1 MDMEKK
7 GSPKQFWHLLKQGQL
22 KKSLIV
28 FALILGL
35 IESGA
40 GLIIPLFT
48 RDFIDLLAHGGIRWQ
63 QIILLLSA
71 FFVQTAAGGVSFYL
85 MSYAGEALVAQ
96 IRKKLWNHVL
106 HLSIPFFDRH
116 ESGETMSRIT
126 QDTAVIKSLISDH
139 LVTFFSGIVS
149 VIGSVILLIILDW
162 RITLFIF
169 LAVPAAMLIVMPLGR
184 KMHQISLRTQD
195 ELAKFSGHLG
205 RILQDIRLVKSYN
218 GQDVEAEKGDK
229 EIKNLMN
236 FGLKEAKVYAVISP
250 MIATVMMLVVVVI
263 VGYGGARVASGHLT
277 AGALVAIIIYIFQI
291 VMPFTAMASFFTTFQ
306 KALGATERINEMFQE
321 KQELSGSQKEPDFNQ
336 TLQFEHVSFSYHKDK
351 PVLKGIHFTIEP
363 GKTYAFVGP
372 SGGGKTTIFSLIE
385 RFYLPNEGRILL
397 GNVPIHEIDL
407 KKWRQAIGYVS
418 QDIPILSGTI
428 QENICYGL
436 EKVPRH
442 EEIEQASRLA
452 NAHEFIQQLPNGYE
466 TEVGERGVKLS
477 GGQRQRIAI
486 ARAILKNPKLLLLDE
501 ATSNLD
507 SESEGLVQEALKN
520 VMKGRTTLIIAHRL
534 STVTDADTIFVIE
547 DGRITGQG
555 NHELLLATHPLY
567 RKLVNHQFIQGKDRH
582 ICTK

>member
-1 MDMEKK
+1 MKNRIETKQ
-7 GSPKQFWHLLKQGQL
+7 GSPKPFWYLLKQGKL
-22 KKSLIV
+22 NKSLIA

-40 GLIIPLFT
+40 GLIIPLFAK
-48 RDFIDLLAHGGIRWQ
+48 DFIDLLAHGGMKWQ
-63 QIILLLSA
+63 QIFWLLSA
-71 FFVQTAAGGVSFYL
+71 FLVQTAAGGISFYL

-96 IRKKLWNHVL
+96 IRSRLWNHIL
-106 HLSIPFFDRH
+106 HLPVSFFDRY

-126 QDTAVIKSLISDH
+126 QDTAVIKLLISNH

-149 VIGSVILLIILDW
+149 VIGSIILLIMIDW

-169 LAVPAAMLIVMPLGR
+169 LAVPAAMLIIMPLGR

-218 GQDVEAEKGDK
+218 GQHMEAEKGDQ
-229 EIKNLMN
+229 EIKNLMT

-250 MIATVMMLVVVVI
+250 MIATVMMLVVVII

-277 AGALVAIIIYIFQI
+277 AGELAAIIIYIFQI
-291 VMPFTAMASFFTTFQ
+291 VMPFTATASFFTTFQ
-306 KALGATERINEMFQE
+306 KALGATERINEIFQE
-321 KQELSGSQKEPDFNQ
+321 QRELLGSQKEPDFNQ
-336 TLQFEHVSFSYHKDK
+336 TLQFKHVSFSYHQDK

-363 GKTYAFVGP
+363 GKIYAFVGP

-385 RFYLPNEGRILL
+385 RFYLPDEGQILL
-397 GNVPIHEIDL
+397 GNIPIHEIDL
-407 KKWRQAIGYVS
+407 QKWRQAIGYVS
-418 QDIPILSGTI
+418 QDIPILSSTI
-428 QENICYGL
+428 RENICYGF
-436 EKVPRH
+436 ESMPEH
-442 EEIEQASRLA
+442 EEIEQAARLA
-452 NAHEFIQQLPNGYE
+452 NAHEFIQKLPNGYE
-466 TEVGERGVKLS
+466 TEVGERGIKLS

-507 SESEGLVQEALKN
+507 SDSESLVQEALKN

-534 STVTDADTIFVIE
+534 STVTDADTIFVVE

-555 NHELLLATHPLY
+555 NHELLLATHRLY
-567 RKLVNHQFIQGKDRH
+567 QKLVTHQFSQGKR
-582 ICTK
+582 